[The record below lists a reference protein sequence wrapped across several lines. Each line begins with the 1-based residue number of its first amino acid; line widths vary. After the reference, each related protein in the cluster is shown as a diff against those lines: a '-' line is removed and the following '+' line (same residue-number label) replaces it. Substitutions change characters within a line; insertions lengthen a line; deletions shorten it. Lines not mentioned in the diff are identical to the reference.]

1 MARRLPPLS
10 SLRPFEA
17 AARLE
22 SFSRAADELH
32 LTHGA
37 VSHQVRALEEHLGVP
52 LFARHGKRVAL
63 TPAGRTFAE
72 SVRNALDAIAGA
84 AHALRGRRDD
94 RLTVSV
100 LPSFASRW
108 LMPRL
113 IRFMDAN
120 PGLEVNVIATTALA
134 NFRDDEVDVAIRFG
148 KGPWPTVDCEM
159 FLDDEYF
166 PVGAAK
172 LRAKLPRTT
181 RELLRAGIIRE
192 DRDYWPDWFERAGVP
207 MEEARAAR
215 GPIFN
220 DSTFAL
226 QAAARGEGIA
236 LARRSIV
243 REDLQKGVLVRL
255 FDLAV
260 PSRERYWFVS
270 PKETAASDKVR
281 NFRDW
286 VKAELAAEVAP
297 SPARTRGAARRSR
310 KAPAPRRARAGST
323 GSDR

>member
-10 SLRPFEA
+10 ALRPFEA

-22 SFSRAADELH
+22 SFTRAADELH

-52 LFARHGKRVAL
+52 LFARHGKRVTL
-63 TPAGRTFAE
+63 TAAGRTFAE
-72 SVRNALDAIAGA
+72 AVRGALDAIAAGA
-84 AHALRGRRDD
+84 DALRARRDD

-113 IRFMDAN
+113 LRFMDAN
-120 PGLEVNVIATTALA
+120 PKVEVNVIATTALA

-148 KGPWPTVDCEM
+148 KGPWPPLECEM
-159 FLDDEYF
+159 FLEDEYF
-166 PVGAAK
+166 PVGPPK
-172 LRAKLPRTT
+172 MPRRPRTP
-181 RELLRAGIIRE
+181 RDLLTAGILRE
-192 DRDYWPDWFERAGVP
+192 DRDYWPDWFAVAGVP
-207 MEEARAAR
+207 VDEMRAAR

-243 REDLQKGVLVRL
+243 QEDLEKGTLVRL

-270 PKETAASDKVR
+270 PREIAASPKVKR
-281 NFRDW
+281 FRDW
-286 VKAELAAEVAP
+286 VKAELKP
-297 SPARTRGAARRSR
+297 PRSAR
-310 KAPAPRRARAGST
+310 
-323 GSDR
+323 

>member
-10 SLRPFEA
+10 ALRPFEA

-22 SFSRAADELH
+22 SFSRAAEELN

-37 VSHQVRALEEHLGVP
+37 VSHQVRALEEHLGTP
-52 LFARHGKRVAL
+52 LFTRHGKRVAL
-63 TPAGRTFAE
+63 TAAGRAFAE
-72 SVRNALDAIAGA
+72 RIRSALGEIAHAAEAASAGA
-84 AHALRGRRDD
+84 RGN

-120 PGLEVNVIATTALA
+120 PGIEVNVIASTVLA
-134 NFRDDEVDVAIRFG
+134 NFAADEVDVAIRFG
-148 KGPWPTVDCEM
+148 VGPWPSLVCER

-166 PVGAAK
+166 PVASPK
-172 LRAKLPRTT
+172 LNRGKLPKTPRD
-181 RELLRAGIIRE
+181 LLRVAIIRE
-192 DRDYWPDWFERAGVP
+192 DRDYWRAWFEKAGVP
-207 MEEARAAR
+207 IEEARAAR

-220 DSTFAL
+220 DSTYAL

-243 REDLQKGVLVRL
+243 GEDLERGTLKRL
-255 FDLAV
+255 FDIAV
-260 PSRERYWFVS
+260 ASRERYWFVS
-270 PKETAASDKVR
+270 PRELADAPRVR
-281 NFRDW
+281 AFRDW
-286 VKAELAAEVAP
+286 VKAELA
-297 SPARTRGAARRSR
+297 
-310 KAPAPRRARAGST
+310 
-323 GSDR
+323 

>member
-1 MARRLPPLS
+1 MARRLPPLA

-22 SFSRAADELH
+22 SFTRAAEELH

-37 VSHQVRALEEHLGVP
+37 VSHQVRALEEHLGTP

-63 TPAGRTFAE
+63 TAAGRAFSE
-72 SVRNALDAIAGA
+72 RVRAALDEIARA
-84 AHALRGRRDD
+84 ADSLRARRED

-113 IRFMDAN
+113 IRFMDAH
-120 PGLEVNVIATTALA
+120 PQVEVNVIASTALA
-134 NFRDDEVDVAIRFG
+134 NFAADEVDVAIRFG
-148 KGPWPTVDCEM
+148 VGPWPPHACEQ
-159 FLDDEYF
+159 FLEDEYF
-166 PVGAAK
+166 PVASPKGG
-172 LRAKLPRTT
+172 RGKLPKTP
-181 RELLRAGIIRE
+181 RELLKLGIIRE
-192 DRDYWPDWFERAGVP
+192 DRDYWPQWFEAAGVSI
-207 MEEARAAR
+207 EEAVTAR

-220 DSTFAL
+220 DSTYAL

-243 REDLQKGVLVRL
+243 TEDLERGALTRL
-255 FDLAV
+255 FAIAV

-270 PKETAASDKVR
+270 PKETADMPKVKA
-281 NFRDW
+281 FRAW
-286 VKAELAAEVAP
+286 VKKELAGVGHL
-297 SPARTRGAARRSR
+297 RG
-310 KAPAPRRARAGST
+310 P
-323 GSDR
+323 